1 MLRRLLTVSLA
12 ALSAANGLASS
23 FNLNGLPH
31 GTIVTNQVPGMTV
44 AANNPNRPFDL
55 AIIFDTNKTNTAD
68 PDLEGPNWPAGNLAP
83 HTDVGKILIIAENK
97 TDANGD
103 GLIDNPDDEGNRPAG
118 QIFLTFAQP
127 LTSFGFDLIDVDH
140 ETDESGG
147 LKFLMNGTQV
157 GWIPFDA
164 FTNPNSPHYQPTVA
178 YGDHSANRIGPLT
191 ILQNGQPTA
200 FNKVVVYMGGSGGI
214 GNIVPEPASLLLL
227 GLGALAL
234 VRRRGC

>member
-1 MLRRLLTVSLA
+1 MRHLLAIGVAVLGVGPA
-12 ALSAANGLASS
+12 SAST
-23 FNLNGLPH
+23 FNLNTLPH
-31 GTIVTNQVPGMTV
+31 GTIVTGQVPGMAV
-44 AANNPNRPFDL
+44 AATNPNRPFDL

-68 PDLEGPNWPAGNLAP
+68 PDLEGPNWPVGNLAP
-83 HTDVGKILIIAENK
+83 HTDVGNLLIIAENK

-103 GLIDNPDDEGNRPAG
+103 GLIDSPDDEGNRPAG

-127 LTSFGFDLIDVDH
+127 LTSFGFDLIDVDN

-164 FTNPNSPHYQPTVA
+164 FTNPNSPHYQPTVV

-191 ILQNGQPTA
+191 VLENGQPVA

-214 GNIVPEPASLLLL
+214 GNIVPEPASLALLVF
-227 GLGALAL
+227 GALGL